1 MKMPIIIAIILLVI
15 GFLLALGSLFM
26 VRFDFRSFGAV
37 QYEKREQT
45 VTDSFTD
52 IVIDADTFDVILAP
66 VGEGGVR
73 VEYDEPLKGKIS
85 LDVSVKDGKLC
96 VTLKDDRKWYE
107 KWTIFNFHSPTITVY
122 LPEGDYGALDVS
134 LTTGDVLV
142 TKGFSFASATLELT
156 TGDVDFNAAVSGAI
170 TATVT
175 TGKLCFSGE
184 AASLTLAGTANDVLL
199 ADLTVAGAISV
210 SVTTGDIEIKNG
222 TAAEVALSG
231 TTGDIEV
238 KNLIVSGNV
247 RTKSTTGDVE
257 LARVLVGGH
266 LEIKGGSTDV
276 SLVDSDAGTIYVD
289 VTTGSVTGKLL
300 TDKQYLATTTTGSIR
315 VPRTTGPLCEIHTT
329 TGDIDFLGED

>member
-1 MKMPIIIAIILLVI
+1 M
-15 GFLLALGSLFM
+15 
-26 VRFDFRSFGAV
+26 
-37 QYEKREQT
+37 
-45 VTDSFTD
+45 
-52 IVIDADTFDVILAP
+52 
-66 VGEGGVR
+66 
-73 VEYDEPLKGKIS
+73 
-85 LDVSVKDGKLC
+85 
-96 VTLKDDRKWYE
+96 
-107 KWTIFNFHSPTITVY
+107 
-122 LPEGDYGALDVS
+122 
-134 LTTGDVLV
+134 
-142 TKGFSFASATLELT
+142 
-156 TGDVDFNAAVSGAI
+156 SGAI